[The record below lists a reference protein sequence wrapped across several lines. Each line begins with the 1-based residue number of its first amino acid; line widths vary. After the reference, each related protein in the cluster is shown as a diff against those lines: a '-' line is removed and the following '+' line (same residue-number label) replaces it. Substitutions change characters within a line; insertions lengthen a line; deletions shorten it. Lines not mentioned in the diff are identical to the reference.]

1 MCLKGQFIYKKTLT
15 KVSCVLLC
23 LNLEYTHARLSLLE
37 HMHSVLV
44 EDLVPRLVGLFS
56 HRTLLILVE
65 TLEITLHLLD
75 CVPCSQSFS
84 QLCIFC
90 SNKNVALDC
99 VAQHMFSHQDSV
111 RTVYK

>member
-1 MCLKGQFIYKKTLT
+1 M
-15 KVSCVLLC
+15 LLC
-23 LNLEYTHARLSLLE
+23 LNLEYTHALLSLLE
-37 HMHSVLV
+37 HMHSALV
-44 EDLVPRLVGLFS
+44 EDLVPRHVGLFS